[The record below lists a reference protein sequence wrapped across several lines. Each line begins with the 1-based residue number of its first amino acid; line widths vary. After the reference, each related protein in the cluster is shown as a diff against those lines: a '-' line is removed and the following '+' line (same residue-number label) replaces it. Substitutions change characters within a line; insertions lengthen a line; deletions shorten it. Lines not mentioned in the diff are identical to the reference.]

1 MKHPICRFMVILL
14 ICLLIPCMSL
24 GEKYNDSAD
33 LPTFSLTDYPATT
46 NSSHVTI
53 DFAGADGYTY
63 VLEHQYKGVWLATK
77 SIQLSGTT
85 GTFAVDCLAGTNKF
99 MLRNFGQSRKAGSS
113 IAFTIKCTGA
123 SDTPDT
129 VDLITPTLRKGSKGA
144 AVKALHKVLQDLGL
158 YDGPLSTTFTEST
171 RQAVMD
177 AQKMFAITRD
187 GVAGPQTLHVLDLE
201 KYSVPAG
208 SIGGST
214 STGSGTNTGTGTR
227 YLEEGMRGEDVRKLQ
242 KRLKDLGYATGPID
256 GIFGSITHSAVILYQ
271 KNCHIEQDGVVGP
284 ITWGKLNKGASSLIP
299 DPPIGRYL
307 KKGSK
312 GDDVAAIQS
321 RLIVLGYLN
330 GVADGIFGKLTH
342 AAVVAFQGDQG
353 IKVDGIVGPVTYDH
367 LFP

>member
-33 LPTFSLTDYPATT
+33 LPDFSLTDYPATT
-46 NSSHVTI
+46 SSSHVTI
-53 DFAGADGYTY
+53 DFTGADGYTY

-77 SIQLSGTT
+77 SIQLSGSV
-85 GTFAVDCLAGTNKF
+85 GTIEADCLSGINKF
-99 MLRNFGQSRKAGSS
+99 VLRNFGQSRKAGSS

-129 VDLITPTLRKGSKGA
+129 VNMTTPTLRKGSKGA

-177 AQKMFAITRD
+177 AQELFAITRD

-214 STGSGTNTGTGTR
+214 STGTGTGTGTR
-227 YLEEGMRGEDVRKLQ
+227 YLELGMRGEDVRKLQ
-242 KRLKDLGYATGPID
+242 KRLKELGYATGPID
-256 GIFGSITHSAVILYQ
+256 GIFGDITHGAVIQYQ
-271 KNCHIEQDGVVGP
+271 GNCHIVKDGIVGP
-284 ITWGKLNKGASSLIP
+284 VTWGKLNNGAASLVP
-299 DPPIGRYL
+299 DPPQGRYL
-307 KKGSK
+307 KKGSR
-312 GDDVAAIQS
+312 GDDVATVQA

-330 GVADGIFGKLTH
+330 DDADGIFGKLTH
-342 AAVVAFQGDQG
+342 AAVVAFQGDHG